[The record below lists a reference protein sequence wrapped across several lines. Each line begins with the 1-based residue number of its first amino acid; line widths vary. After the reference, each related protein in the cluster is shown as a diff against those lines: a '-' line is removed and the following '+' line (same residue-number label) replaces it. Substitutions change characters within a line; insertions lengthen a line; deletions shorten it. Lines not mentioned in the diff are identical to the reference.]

1 MAQVSTDMTLLA
13 SGSRVRRNLTEEK
26 IRSGWKLSR
35 TMTAPL
41 KRKAYPELRHN
52 DYVPM
57 SLGHQNFDEVTF
69 NFTEQDAQVF
79 YDDAFGSYW
88 IWFVPCLCRSNSF
101 RVHEVIL
108 VGVSFYYLYCVLTH
122 IDQDSDPYRR
132 HYETFFKFGIK
143 RHGKVIRFVWVVLPW
158 FVLVTQRLLRHVLGH
173 SKFLEMLAPTAQ
185 ASTAMISDR
194 GGDSEGG
201 ASTDGSDQEQTE
213 GCWATRVREA
223 DAEISC
229 GVQDLGADDDDQ
241 AESLYDLYTS
251 IYGPPDKWTN
261 PHPKYWY
268 TPHMMRSLLRSR
280 FCVTL
285 IMPLCCTAMG
295 VVLSHWFPLRYLV
308 LLWLGMPMVYVCW
321 CALQAALLLINF
333 IAVVCFNEIER
344 LRLKMEVQ
352 WEGGLDWRE
361 IAGMHHYLDQSLT
374 TVTKMVALPL
384 FTGISGTLLVS
395 FVCLIGGLQ
404 SVSSDNEIEVDT
416 YLYFLVIFVVSTIML
431 LAIYPL
437 CQITDL
443 CMSQESDKT
452 SLLLTAAQHGHNK
465 MKPEERMEYNSF
477 MLYLHNT
484 NIGVE
489 LPVFGHLNY
498 SFLFSKA
505 ATLASTI
512 PIVLTI
518 FLGDAHEKS
527 KSG

>member
-1 MAQVSTDMTLLA
+1 
-13 SGSRVRRNLTEEK
+13 
-26 IRSGWKLSR
+26 LSR
-35 TMTAPL
+35 TVTAPL
-41 KRKAYPELRHN
+41 KTKAYPELRHN

-57 SLGHQNFDEVTF
+57 SLGNQNFDGDQNFDEVIKQ
-69 NFTEQDAQVF
+69 FTEQEAQVF
-79 YDDAFGSYW
+79 YDEAFGRYW
-88 IWFVPCLCRSNSF
+88 IWLVPCLCRSNSF

-108 VGVSFYYLYCVLTH
+108 VGVSLYYLYCVSTH
-122 IDQDSDPYRR
+122 IEQDSDPYRR

-143 RHGKVIRFVWVVLPW
+143 KHGEVIRFVWVLLPW
-158 FVLVTQRLLRHVLGH
+158 FVLVTQRLLRDVLGH
-173 SKFLEMLAPTAQ
+173 RKFLEMLAPTAQ
-185 ASTAMISDR
+185 A
-194 GGDSEGG
+194 GGKSEGG
-201 ASTDGSDQEQTE
+201 ASTDGSDQEQIE
-213 GCWATRVREA
+213 GCWATRVGEA
-223 DAEISC
+223 GEEISF
-229 GVQDLGADDDDQ
+229 GVQDIGDDDDDQ
-241 AESLYDLYTS
+241 AESISDLYNS
-251 IYGPPDKWTN
+251 LYGPADKWTN

-268 TPHMMRSLLRSR
+268 TPHMLKSHLRLR
-280 FCVTL
+280 FRVTL

-295 VVLSHWFPLRYLV
+295 VALSYWCPMLYLV

-321 CALQAALLLINF
+321 CSLQAALLLINF

-374 TVTKMVALPL
+374 TVTKLVALPL
-384 FTGISGTLLVS
+384 FTCISGALLVS

-404 SVSSDNEIEVDT
+404 SVSSNSEFGEDT
-416 YLYFLVIFVVSTIML
+416 YLYFLGIFVVSTIML
-431 LAIYPL
+431 LTIHPL
-437 CQITDL
+437 CQLTDL

-452 SLLLTAAQHGHNK
+452 SLLLTASQHGHTK
-465 MKPEERMEYNSF
+465 MKPEERMEYNSC

-484 NIGVE
+484 TIGVE

-518 FLGDAHEKS
+518 FLSDT
-527 KSG
+527 